1 MKKFTVNCDFG
12 GQIAPFSI
20 YIGKPE
26 QGHHPLHFQADWL
39 SKNRGGTIPVEV
51 MNAVTQL
58 QELANKNGVLLE
70 ELCVYALGTQDQQTE
85 LQDPDQEEANPDQE
99 AAVPK
104 EEDIPIGSI
113 ETESKPKEIKTKKTK
128 KPKVSDA

>member
-1 MKKFTVNCDFG
+1 
-12 GQIAPFSI
+12 
-20 YIGKPE
+20 
-26 QGHHPLHFQADWL
+26 
-39 SKNRGGTIPVEV
+39 